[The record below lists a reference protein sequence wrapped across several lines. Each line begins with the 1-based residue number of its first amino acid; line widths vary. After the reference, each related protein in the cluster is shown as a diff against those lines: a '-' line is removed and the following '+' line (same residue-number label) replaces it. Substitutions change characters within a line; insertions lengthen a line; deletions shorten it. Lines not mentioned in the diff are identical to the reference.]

1 MITYTID
8 RPVGSGRVTSMPV
21 HEFSSPP
28 KSGDFVYGRH
38 FEGGP
43 VMLRKLVITV
53 TDDLV
58 HLTDYPMKASEAF
71 AMRPA
76 A

>member
-8 RPVGSGRVTSMPV
+8 RPIGSGRVQSLPV
-21 HEFSSPP
+21 NVFSSPP
-28 KSGDFVYGRH
+28 KSGDFVCGRH

-53 TDDLV
+53 TDDVV

-71 AMRPA
+71 AMRSA